1 MRARWAVA
9 LTTALTLVLGGA
21 AGAASATEPVQ
32 LAEGYVLDD
41 VDALSASQ
49 ESQAQSRLEQ
59 LKTGTGIDLWVVYVD
74 EFTDPTSAQQWADE
88 TAALNNLGT
97 TQYLLAVATEG
108 RGVLHLR
115 RLLRPGVV

>member
-9 LTTALTLVLGGA
+9 LTAALTLVLGGA
-21 AGAASATEPVQ
+21 GGAASATDPVQ

-59 LKTGTGIDLWVVYVD
+59 LKTDTGLDLWVVYVD
-74 EFTDPTSAQQWADE
+74 EFTDPSERPAWANE
-88 TAALNNLGT
+88 TA
-97 TQYLLAVATEG
+97 E
-108 RGVLHLR
+108 R
-115 RLLRPGVV
+115 